1 MAYPRPAALRLS
13 PILITVLLLT
23 GLSACSLFKDIETA
37 KQPPEP
43 AEKPDTTRKADKADQ
58 KSQAEQDS
66 IARAKRIRD
75 SLDRLYPR
83 RRPDT
88 LQVAMI
94 LPLYAEQQLD
104 TLTTSTRINKI
115 SRIAR
120 QFYRGSR
127 MAVDS
132 LKSCGMHIRLQV
144 FDSRNDSFRIKTI
157 REKLKGGGTDLIIGP
172 FFSEHVRRLSAF
184 ARRTG
189 TNLVSPLANVAQCL
203 KNNPYYIAMEPGK
216 DVIARQIA
224 DLVHRK
230 FQGSNFYVVRKY
242 AERERQIANRMDS
255 LVDTSEVASYHQIA
269 LKENQYNNSQVFRD
283 TLSPRRNVIFIPSTD
298 EAFSTA
304 AISGIQG
311 ADTIVRIDSII
322 EPGDTAKTEYLI
334 NQSVTI
340 IGLQDWLDYG
350 SLDGSIMER
359 FHIHFLSDYYV
370 NYNKL
375 STADFV
381 RRYRRTNYTEP
392 SEYAI
397 KGYDFTLMLGKLISQ
412 YGIYFQRDWENLTL
426 DGLHTRFSFE
436 QEENQRGWQNYYLQQ
451 LLFRNYELR
460 KVNR

>member
-1 MAYPRPAALRLS
+1 MAYPRPVALRLP
-13 PILITVLLLT
+13 PILISVLLLT
-23 GLSACSLFKDIETA
+23 GLSACSLFESTRTA
-37 KQPPEP
+37 QEPPKPTKEADTTRE
-43 AEKPDTTRKADKADQ
+43 AEKPDQPTR
-58 KSQAEQDS
+58 AEEDS

-83 RRPDT
+83 RKPDT

-104 TLTTSTRINKI
+104 TLTTSPRINKV

-127 MAVDS
+127 MALDS
-132 LKSCGMHIRLQV
+132 LESCGMHIRLKV
-144 FDSRNDSFRIKTI
+144 FDSRNDSFRIKAI
-157 REKLKGGGTDLIIGP
+157 REKLKRDSTDLILGP
-172 FFSEHVRRLSAF
+172 FFSEHVRRLSSF
-184 ARRTG
+184 AKRTR
-189 TNLVSPLANVAQCL
+189 TNLVSPLANVPQCL

-230 FQGSNFYVVRKY
+230 FQSANFYVVRKY
-242 AERERQIANRMDS
+242 AKRERQIANRMDS
-255 LVDTSEVASYHQIA
+255 LVDTSEVASYQQIP
-269 LKENQYNNSQVFRD
+269 LKENQYNNAQVFRD

-311 ADTIVRIDSII
+311 ADTIVRIDSIYGQ
-322 EPGDTAKTEYLI
+322 GDTAKTEYLI
-334 NQSVTI
+334 NETVTI

-350 SLDGSIMER
+350 SLDGTIMEQFR
-359 FHIHFLSDYYV
+359 IHFLSDYYV
-370 NYNKL
+370 NYSKL

-381 RRYRRTNYTEP
+381 RRYRRTNHTEP

-412 YGIYFQRDWENLTL
+412 YGIYFQREWEDLTL
-426 DGLHTRFSFE
+426 DSLHTRFDFE
-436 QEENQRGWQNYYLQQ
+436 QEEDQRGWQNYYLQQ
-451 LLFRNYELR
+451 LLFQNYELK